1 MDRLRHGFD
10 TLSKAYRPIT
20 STAFDLSGGYREIMP
35 SDPLKPYIRCFWEN
49 KPGKPE
55 KRLVIPDTCM
65 DIIINI
71 DNSRHTAH
79 AVFCTMDEHTY
90 QSGAA
95 FSTFGIRFFGHTAA
109 LFSQRDFCGTKNR
122 TYFPDEFFEGITD
135 SLIKIVERHD
145 TLLER
150 ARAAEALLINRLDKN
165 RVDSDFM
172 NAISGIILN
181 NGRIGIRELAR
192 RNGLSE
198 RKLERIFANNV
209 GVSPKTLSNLI
220 RYQFVWQDIV
230 RGGDILDMVE
240 KYGYTDQSHLLND
253 FRLRHGMNPKQAVIS
268 AHVGFL
274 QDKPEN
280 ML

>member
-1 MDRLRHGFD
+1 MDKLRHAFD
-10 TLSKAYRPIT
+10 TLSGAYRPMT
-20 STAFDLSGGYREIMP
+20 STAFDFSGGYREITP
-35 SDPLKPYIRCFWEN
+35 SDALKPYIRCFWEN
-49 KPGKPE
+49 KPGKTE

-71 DNSRHTAH
+71 DNSRHAAR

-90 QSGAA
+90 QSGGT

-109 LFSQRDFCGTKNR
+109 LFSKESFCGTKNR

-145 TLLER
+145 TLSER
-150 ARAAEALLINRLDKN
+150 ARAAEALLIKRLDAD
-165 RVDSDFM
+165 RADCDFM
-172 NAISGIILN
+172 NIVSDIILN

-192 RNGLSE
+192 RNGISE
-198 RKLERIFANNV
+198 RKTERIFANNV
-209 GVSPKTLSNLI
+209 GVTPKTLTNLI
-220 RYQFVWQDIV
+220 RYQFLWRDILS
-230 RGGDILDMVE
+230 GGDILDMVE
-240 KYGYTDQSHLLND
+240 KYGYADQSHLLND

-268 AHVGFL
+268 ARVGFL